1 MDMKDSEKTIPTFPL
16 LIVFSFLTK
25 HEGRNLELTVN
36 CVLLNV
42 YCLFFIY
49 FSYSRQTNN
58 SELDEYLAKISEDDE
73 KEVSKGTINN
83 KICKPV

>member
-1 MDMKDSEKTIPTFPL
+1 MY
-16 LIVFSFLTK
+16 
-25 HEGRNLELTVN
+25 NLDLTVN
-36 CVLLNV
+36 CVFLNV

-49 FSYSRQTNN
+49 FSYSRQTHN

-83 KICKPV
+83 KMCKPV